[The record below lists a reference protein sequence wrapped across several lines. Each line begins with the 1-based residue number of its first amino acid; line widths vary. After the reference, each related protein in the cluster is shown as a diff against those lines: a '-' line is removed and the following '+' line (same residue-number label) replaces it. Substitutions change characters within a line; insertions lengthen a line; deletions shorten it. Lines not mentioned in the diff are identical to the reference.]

1 MLLSSPDN
9 VYFLHDA
16 ITALAHARTIARPE
30 TMRRELSMW
39 VQDVSNAARK
49 PQRNLLDL
57 SLKLCDPS
65 DAEIGWKRSPLV
77 ASRRWRKVVV
87 VFGERPRPLNNRT
100 SPPQSPTDPVS
111 EFLVAEVVRLRM
123 TCRRSEL

>member
-16 ITALAHARTIARPE
+16 ITALAHVRTIARPE

-49 PQRNLLDL
+49 PQRNQLDL

-65 DAEIGWKRSPLV
+65 DAEIGW
-77 ASRRWRKVVV
+77 
-87 VFGERPRPLNNRT
+87 N
-100 SPPQSPTDPVS
+100 
-111 EFLVAEVVRLRM
+111 EVR
-123 TCRRSEL
+123 